1 MTPSAG
7 RPATVIAPAS
17 WRAIDFISDLHLTV
31 ETPRAFALWADYL
44 RETSADAVFILGD
57 LFEAWVGDDARFEG
71 FEARSAAVLADAAAR
86 RPIAFMAG
94 NRDFLLG
101 SAMLEACGV
110 AALADPTLLCA
121 FGERV
126 LLSHGDAMCIDD
138 VSYQQ
143 FRQVVRGATWQREFL
158 ARPLAERRAT
168 ARALRAESERHKAM
182 QAPGSWFDVDSQT
195 ALEAMESTTAP
206 SLIHGHT
213 HRPGSAQLAPGR
225 WRHVLSDWELDGAG
239 HPRAEVLR
247 WQSTGFVRLTP
258 GQAMAAAA

>member
-1 MTPSAG
+1 MPSAG
-7 RPATVIAPAS
+7 GPATLVAPAS

-71 FEARSAAVLADAAAR
+71 FEARGAAVLADAAAR

-143 FRQVVRGATWQREFL
+143 FRQVVRGATWRGDFL
-158 ARPLAERRAT
+158 ARPLAERRALG
-168 ARALRAESERHKAM
+168 RALRAESERHKAT
-182 QAPGSWFDVDSQT
+182 QPAGSWFDVDSRT
-195 ALEAMESTTAP
+195 ALDAMESAAAP
-206 SLIHGHT
+206 ALIHGHT
-213 HRPGSAQLAPGR
+213 HRPGSAQLSPGR
-225 WRHVLSDWELDGAG
+225 WRHVLSDWELDSDG

-247 WQSTGFVRLTP
+247 WQSDGFVRLTP
-258 GQAMAAAA
+258 AQAMARTA